1 MVSIIPSFGTDPT
14 HKMLSRFKFL
24 GRQESQ
30 TAVTVAFKI
39 GPINATDKISIGR
52 SQNLLHVIKRS
63 KSVSR
68 AEEIKSLWLHMVYLV
83 KFQNSCIH
91 GHLVYDMGLE

>member
-1 MVSIIPSFGTDPT
+1 MGVCLGTQHITVSTILSFGTDAT

-52 SQNLLHVIKRS
+52 SQNLLHCHKMFKISRQS
-63 KSVSR
+63 RRDHQQKS
-68 AEEIKSLWLHMVYLV
+68 EIP
-83 KFQNSCIH
+83 IT
-91 GHLVYDMGLE
+91 